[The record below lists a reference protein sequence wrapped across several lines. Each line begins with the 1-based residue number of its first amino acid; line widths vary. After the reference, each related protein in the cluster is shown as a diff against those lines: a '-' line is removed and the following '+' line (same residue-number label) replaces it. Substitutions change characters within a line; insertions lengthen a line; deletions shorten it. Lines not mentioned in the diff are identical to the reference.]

1 MVNYCI
7 LCQVE
12 TNMKQM
18 STQLKSPKSN
28 IREIAKAKIKKHS
41 LKSADVLCYQH
52 FYS

>member
-1 MVNYCI
+1 MTE
-7 LCQVE
+7 E
-12 TNMKQM
+12 TLE
-18 STQLKSPKSN
+18 T